1 MRAGAPTETE
11 RAGPRLRRLLR
22 RRWAWRLARA
32 ALWALTA
39 GNALMLVALALALWV
54 PLPERAAPPS
64 VVVEYRDGR
73 PAFVFL
79 SPDDKWRLP
88 VELDR
93 VDPRLVLAL
102 VALEDQ
108 RFWRH
113 DGVDPLAI
121 ARAAASNAAS
131 GRRVS
136 GGSTLTMQLARLLEP
151 RPRTFRSKV
160 IDMFRAVQLDLRL
173 GKREIL
179 EAYLGRTPYGG
190 NVEGVESAAW
200 SYFGHGAAHLSPLE
214 IATLLAVPQGP
225 TRYAPRPANTARLR
239 ARRDAILGK
248 LIRAGVFAG
257 ADAAGALEEAAAAPP
272 PERLRR
278 MPREAPHTA
287 FLLRARH
294 RGQAHIR
301 TTLDAGAQALVE
313 REVALRAPEL
323 RTRGIHGG
331 AVVVVDH
338 RAREIIA
345 LAGSLDFADAAHGG
359 QIAMF
364 ARPRSPGSTLKPFLY
379 ALAIERGLALPGYL
393 VADVPM
399 QYGTYR
405 PRNFDGDYAGL
416 VTLRDALSRSLNLPF
431 VELLAQLGVDR
442 FLGEL
447 GRMGVSST
455 RVAPGEHGL
464 SLIAGGMELSPL
476 ELAGLFATLAEDGVY
491 RPIRLEAAG
500 PALSAA
506 AAAAAAP
513 FFALVGLRAP
523 AGPAPDARIFGP
535 GAAWL
540 TREALSRKDR
550 PDFPRRR
557 DLAGLPAEIHWKT
570 GTSFGLRDAWAAGS
584 GPRYTAVVWTGN
596 PDNTPSAEL
605 VGSEAAGPLL
615 FDVLEGL
622 SDRTRPPAP
631 EPPPAEL
638 VSVEVCAFS
647 GYIASE
653 ACPALAR
660 SRALAPVHAVPTAP
674 DPYYQRYDVD
684 PATGRAVLPACRVP
698 GRTYERRSFVVL
710 PSAVTAW
717 LAERNR
723 AVPEPPQF
731 ADGCAPETNTAAP
744 SMLTPAE
751 GQVVTLI
758 PGLPAEQQRVPLS
771 ASSRTARVSWFVD
784 GAHVGTAAAADRL
797 HWTPSPGRHE
807 IVVTDEAGRKARRTL
822 DVKLGPS

>member
-1 MRAGAPTETE
+1 MTDPDARSGARGWRSSSSLPS
-11 RAGPRLRRLLR
+11 PFR
-22 RRWAWRLARA
+22 RRWRWGWRLARA

-39 GNALMLVALALALWV
+39 LNALALVLLALAFAV
-54 PLPERAAPPS
+54 PLPDRTTVPS
-64 VVVEYRDGR
+64 AVVEYRDGR

-88 VELDR
+88 VELER
-93 VDPRLVLAL
+93 VEPKLVEAL

-113 DGVDPLAI
+113 DGVDGVAI
-121 ARAAASNAAS
+121 GRAALTNLAA

-151 RPRTFRSKV
+151 RPRTMRSKLL
-160 IDMFRAVQLDLRL
+160 DMFRAVQLDLRL
-173 GKREIL
+173 SKREIL
-179 EAYLGRTPYGG
+179 EAYLARTPYGG
-190 NVEGVESAAW
+190 NVEGIESAAW
-200 SYFGHGAAHLSPLE
+200 SYFGHGARHLTPLE

-225 TRYAPRPANTARLR
+225 TRYAPRPANAARLR

-248 LIRAGVFAG
+248 LLAAGVFTG
-257 ADAAGALEEAAAAPP
+257 ADAVSAREEAATTPP

-278 MPREAPHTA
+278 MPREAPHAA

-294 RGQAHIR
+294 PGQTRIR
-301 TTLDAGAQALVE
+301 TTLDAGTQALVE

-323 RTRGIHGG
+323 RSRGIHGG

-338 RAREIIA
+338 TTREVAA
-345 LAGSLDFADAAHGG
+345 LAGSLDFADTEHGG

-379 ALAIERGLALPGYL
+379 ALAIDRGLALPGYL
-393 VADVPM
+393 VADVPT

-416 VTLRDALSRSLNLPF
+416 VTLRDALARSLNLPF
-431 VELLAQLGVDR
+431 VDLLAQLGVER

-447 GRMGVSST
+447 GRMGVSLQ
-455 RVAPGEHGL
+455 RLAPGEHGL
-464 SLIAGGMELSPL
+464 SLIAGGIEMTPL
-476 ELAGLFATLAEDGVY
+476 ELAGLYATLAGDGVY
-491 RPIRLEAAG
+491 RPIRLETALAEPVAPAAAG
-500 PALSAA
+500 TP
-506 AAAAAAP
+506 
-513 FFALVGLRAP
+513 
-523 AGPAPDARIFGP
+523 IFGP

-540 TREALSRKDR
+540 TREALAKKDR

-557 DLAGLPAEIHWKT
+557 DLAGIPAEIHWKT
-570 GTSFGLRDAWAAGS
+570 GTSFGLRDAWAIGS
-584 GPRYTAVVWTGN
+584 GARYTAVVWTGN
-596 PDNTPSAEL
+596 TDNTPSAEL
-605 VGSEAAGPLL
+605 IGSDAAGPLL

-622 SDRTRPPAP
+622 ADRSRPPAP
-631 EPPPAEL
+631 RPPPAEL
-638 VSVEVCAFS
+638 VPVEVCAFS
-647 GYIASE
+647 GYIASS
-653 ACPALAR
+653 ACPDR
-660 SRALAPVHAVPTAP
+660 TTALAPVHAVPTAP
-674 DPYYQRYDVD
+674 DPYHQLYDVD
-684 PATGRAVLPACRVP
+684 PATNRAVLPACRVP
-698 GRTYERRSFVVL
+698 GRAYDRRSFVVL

-717 LAERNR
+717 LAERHR
-723 AVPEPPQF
+723 AVPDPPRF

-758 PGLPAEQQRVPLS
+758 PGMPAEQQRIPLS
-771 ASSRTARVSWFVD
+771 ASSRTARISWFVD
-784 GAHVGTAAAADRL
+784 GAHVGTAPSTERL

-807 IVVTDEAGRKARRTL
+807 IVVTDDAGRKARRTL
-822 DVKLGPS
+822 HVRLGPS

>member
-1 MRAGAPTETE
+1 M
-11 RAGPRLRRLLR
+11 
-22 RRWAWRLARA
+22 WRLARA
-32 ALWALTA
+32 SLWALT
-39 GNALMLVALALALWV
+39 GLNALLLAALALALLV
-54 PLPERAAPPS
+54 PLPDRTTVPS

-93 VDPRLVLAL
+93 VDPRLVASL
-102 VALEDQ
+102 VALEDR

-113 DGVDPLAI
+113 DGVDAIAI
-121 ARAAASNAAS
+121 ARAAITNAAA

-151 RPRTFRSKV
+151 RPRTLPSKLL
-160 IDMFRAVQLDLRL
+160 DMFRAVQLDLRL
-173 GKREIL
+173 SKREIL

-200 SYFGHGAAHLSPLE
+200 SYFGHGARHLTPLE

-225 TRYAPRPANTARLR
+225 TRYAPRPANAARLR
-239 ARRDAILGK
+239 ARRDAILHK
-248 LIRAGVFAG
+248 LVAAGVVSG
-257 ADAAGALEEAAAAPP
+257 ADADAALADAAASPP
-272 PERLRR
+272 PDRLRR

-294 RGQAHIR
+294 PGQVHLR
-301 TTLDAGAQALVE
+301 TTLDAGTQALVE

-323 RTRGIHGG
+323 QRKGIHGG

-338 RAREIIA
+338 RTREVVA
-345 LAGSLDFADAAHGG
+345 LAGSLDFADTRHGG

-364 ARPRSPGSTLKPFLY
+364 ARPRSPGSTLKPLLY
-379 ALAIERGLALPGYL
+379 ALAIDRGLALPGYL
-393 VADVPM
+393 VADVPT

-416 VTLRDALSRSLNLPF
+416 VTLRDALARSLNLPF
-431 VELLAQLGVDR
+431 VDLLAQLGVDR

-447 GRMGVSST
+447 GRMGISLQ
-455 RVAPGEHGL
+455 RLAPGRFGL
-464 SLIAGGMELSPL
+464 SLIAGGIELTPL
-476 ELAGLFATLAEDGVY
+476 ELAGLYATLAGDGVY
-491 RPIRLEAAG
+491 RPLRLEAAD
-500 PALSAA
+500 
-506 AAAAAAP
+506 
-513 FFALVGLRAP
+513 P
-523 AGPAPDARIFGP
+523 AGPFALAAVSLSAPAPGVPIFGP

-540 TREALSRKDR
+540 TRETLSKKDR

-570 GTSFGLRDAWAAGS
+570 GTSFGLRDAWAIGS

-596 PDNTPSAEL
+596 TDNTPSAEL

-622 SDRTRPPAP
+622 ADRARPPASQ
-631 EPPPAEL
+631 PPPAEL
-638 VSVEVCAFS
+638 VPVAVCTFS
-647 GYIASE
+647 GYIASD
-653 ACPALAR
+653 ACPER
-660 SRALAPVHAVPTAP
+660 TTALAPVHAVPTTP
-674 DPYYQRYDVD
+674 DPYHQRYDVD
-684 PATGRAVLPACRVP
+684 RATGRAVLPACRVP
-698 GRTYERRSFVVL
+698 GRAYDRRSFVVL
-710 PSAVTAW
+710 PSSVAAW

-723 AVPEPPQF
+723 AVPDPPQF
-731 ADGCAPETNTAAP
+731 ADGCAPDTNTAAP
-744 SMLTPAE
+744 SLLTPAE

-758 PGLPAEQQRVPLS
+758 PGLPAEQQRIPLT
-771 ASSRTARVSWFVD
+771 ASSRTARISWFID
-784 GAHVGTAAAADRL
+784 GEHLGTASSSERL

-807 IVVTDEAGRKARRTL
+807 IVVTDDAGRKARRTL
-822 DVKLGPS
+822 DVKLGPG

>member
-1 MRAGAPTETE
+1 MTRTL
-11 RAGPRLRRLLR
+11 RLR
-22 RRWAWRLARA
+22 WVWRLARA
-32 ALWALTA
+32 AVWALTA
-39 GNALMLVALALALWV
+39 VNALFLVGLVLALVL
-54 PLPERAAPPS
+54 PLPERAAVPS
-64 VVVEYRDGR
+64 SVVEYRDGR

-93 VDPRLVLAL
+93 LDPKLAQAL
-102 VALEDQ
+102 VALEDK
-108 RFWRH
+108 RFFGH
-113 DGVDPLAI
+113 DGVDGIAI
-121 ARAAASNAAS
+121 ARAALTNLTA

-151 RPRTFRSKV
+151 RPRTIRSKLV
-160 IDMFRAVQLDLRL
+160 DMFRAVQLDLRL

-200 SYFGHGAAHLSPLE
+200 SYFGHGARHLTPLE

-225 TRYAPRPANTARLR
+225 TRYAPRHANLARLR
-239 ARRDAILGK
+239 ARRDAILRK
-248 LIRAGVFAG
+248 LVAAGVFTG
-257 ADAAGALEEAAAAPP
+257 VDAATALEEAAATPP
-272 PERLRR
+272 PDRLRR
-278 MPREAPHTA
+278 MPREAPHAA

-294 RGQAHIR
+294 PGELRIR
-301 TTLDAGAQALVE
+301 STLDAGTQVLVE
-313 REVALRAPEL
+313 REVVLRRPEL
-323 RTRGIHGG
+323 RRKGIHGG
-331 AVVVVDH
+331 SVVVVDH
-338 RAREIIA
+338 GTREVVA
-345 LAGSLDFADAAHGG
+345 LVGSLDFADAAHGG

-364 ARPRSPGSTLKPFLY
+364 ARRRSPGSTLKPLLY
-379 ALAIERGLALPGYL
+379 ALAIDRGLALPGYL
-393 VADVPM
+393 VADIPM

-405 PRNFDGDYAGL
+405 PHNFDGDYAGL

-431 VELLAQLGVDR
+431 VDLLQQFGVER
-442 FLGEL
+442 FLTEL
-447 GRMGVSST
+447 GRMGVAIE
-455 RVAPGEHGL
+455 RPRAGEYGL
-464 SLIAGGMELSPL
+464 SLIAGGIEMTPL
-476 ELAGLFATLAEDGVY
+476 ELAGLYATLAGDGVY
-491 RPIRLEAAG
+491 RPIRLDS
-500 PALSAA
+500 SAA
-506 AAAAAAP
+506 AT
-513 FFALVGLRAP
+513 
-523 AGPAPDARIFGP
+523 PAPVPPAEARIFGP

-540 TREALSRKDR
+540 TRETLGKKDR

-557 DLAGLPAEIHWKT
+557 DFSGLPVEIHWKT
-570 GTSFGLRDAWAAGS
+570 GTSFGLRDAWAIGS

-596 PDNTPSAEL
+596 ADNTPSAEL
-605 VGSEAAGPLL
+605 VGSEASGPLL

-622 SDRTRPPAP
+622 ADRTRVPAP
-631 EPPPAEL
+631 RPPPAEL
-638 VSVEVCAFS
+638 VTVAVCAFS

-653 ACPALAR
+653 ACTAR
-660 SRALAPVHAVPTAP
+660 ATALAPVHAVPTAP
-674 DPYYQRYDVD
+674 DPYHQLYEVD

-698 GRTYERRSFVVL
+698 GRVYERRSFVVL
-710 PSAVTAW
+710 PSGISAW

-744 SMLTPAE
+744 TMLTPVE

-758 PGLPAEQQRVPLS
+758 PGLPAEEQRVPLA

-784 GAHVGTAAAADRL
+784 GRHLGTAAASERL

-822 DVKLGPS
+822 DVRLGSS

>member
-1 MRAGAPTETE
+1 V
-11 RAGPRLRRLLR
+11 
-22 RRWAWRLARA
+22 WRIARA
-32 ALWALTA
+32 SLWALTA
-39 GNALMLVALALALWV
+39 VNALFLAALVLALAL
-54 PLPERAAPPS
+54 PLPERAAVPS
-64 VVVEYRDGR
+64 TTVEYRDGR

-93 VDPRLVLAL
+93 LEPKLAESL
-102 VALEDQ
+102 VALEDK
-108 RFWRH
+108 RFFRH
-113 DGVDPLAI
+113 DGVDGIAI
-121 ARAAASNAAS
+121 ARAAVTNVAA

-151 RPRTFRSKV
+151 RPRTIRSKL

-173 GKREIL
+173 SKREIL
-179 EAYLGRTPYGG
+179 AAYLGRTPYGG

-200 SYFGHGAAHLSPLE
+200 SYFGHGARHLTPLE

-225 TRYAPRPANTARLR
+225 TRYAPRPANLARLR

-248 LIRAGVFAG
+248 LVAAGVFSG
-257 ADAAGALEEAAAAPP
+257 ADAEAALEEAAASPP
-272 PERLRR
+272 PAGLRR
-278 MPREAPHTA
+278 MPREAPHAA

-294 RGQAHIR
+294 PGELRIR
-301 TTLDAGAQALVE
+301 STLDAGTQVLVE
-313 REVALRAPEL
+313 REVALRRDEL
-323 RTRGIHGG
+323 VRKGIHSG

-338 RAREIIA
+338 RSREVVA
-345 LAGSLDFADAAHGG
+345 LVGSLDFADVAHGG

-364 ARPRSPGSTLKPFLY
+364 ARRRSPGSTLKPFLY
-379 ALAIERGLALPGYL
+379 ALAIDRGLALPGYL
-393 VADVPM
+393 VADVPT

-431 VELLAQLGVDR
+431 VDLLQQLGVER

-447 GRMGVSST
+447 ARMGV
-455 RVAPGEHGL
+455 ALQHPHLGEYGL
-464 SLIAGGMELSPL
+464 SLIAGGIEMTPL
-476 ELAGLFATLAEDGVY
+476 ELAGLYATLAGDGIY
-491 RPIRLEAAG
+491 RPIRLE
-500 PALSAA
+500 SAA
-506 AAAAAAP
+506 P
-513 FFALVGLRAP
+513 TPGAP
-523 AGPAPDARIFGP
+523 AGPAGDVRIFGP

-540 TREALSRKDR
+540 TRETLAKKDR

-570 GTSFGLRDAWAAGS
+570 GTSFGLRDAWAIGS

-596 PDNTPSAEL
+596 VDNTPSAEL

-622 SDRTRPPAP
+622 ADRTRAPAAQ
-631 EPPPAEL
+631 PPPAEL
-638 VSVEVCAFS
+638 VPVAVCAFS
-647 GYIASE
+647 GHIASE
-653 ACPALAR
+653 ACPERAT
-660 SRALAPVHAVPTAP
+660 ALAPVHAVPTTP
-674 DPYYQRYDVD
+674 DPYHQLYEVD
-684 PATGRAVLPACRVP
+684 RATGRAVLPACRVA
-698 GRTYERRSFVVL
+698 GRAYDRRSFVVL

-717 LAERNR
+717 LAERHR

-731 ADGCAPETNTAAP
+731 AEGCAPDTNTAAP
-744 SMLTPAE
+744 MMLTPAE

-758 PGLPAEQQRVPLS
+758 PGLPAEQQRVPLA

-784 GAHVGTAAAADRL
+784 GQHLGTAASTERL
-797 HWTPSPGRHE
+797 HWTPTPGRHE

-822 DVKLGPS
+822 DVKLGSS

>member
-1 MRAGAPTETE
+1 V
-11 RAGPRLRRLLR
+11 
-22 RRWAWRLARA
+22 WAWRLARA
-32 ALWALTA
+32 SAWALTA
-39 GNALMLVALALALWV
+39 LNALLLAGIALAFAM
-54 PLPERAAPPS
+54 PLPDRTTVPS

-93 VDPRLVLAL
+93 IDPKLVEAL
-102 VALEDQ
+102 VALEDK

-113 DGVDPLAI
+113 DGVDGIAI
-121 ARAAASNAAS
+121 ARAAVTNAAA

-151 RPRTFRSKV
+151 RPRTIRSKL

-173 GKREIL
+173 TKREIL
-179 EAYLGRTPYGG
+179 EAYLARTPYGG
-190 NVEGVESAAW
+190 NVEGIESAAW
-200 SYFGHGAAHLSPLE
+200 SYFGHGARHLTPIE

-225 TRYAPRPANTARLR
+225 TRYAPRPANVVRLR

-248 LIRAGVFAG
+248 LVRAGVFAG
-257 ADAAGALEEAAAAPP
+257 ADAASALEEAAVVPP

-278 MPREAPHTA
+278 MPREAPHAA

-294 RGQAHIR
+294 RGETRIR
-301 TTLDAGAQALVE
+301 STLDAGTQALVE
-313 REVALRAPEL
+313 REVTLRAPEL
-323 RTRGIHGG
+323 KSKGIHGG
-331 AVVVVDH
+331 AVVVADH
-338 RAREIIA
+338 RTREVVA
-345 LAGSLDFADAAHGG
+345 LAGSLDFADTAHGG

-379 ALAIERGLALPGYL
+379 ALAIERGMALPGYL
-393 VADVPM
+393 VADVPT

-416 VTLRDALSRSLNLPF
+416 VTLRDSLARSLNLPF
-431 VELLAQLGVDR
+431 VDLLQQYGVER

-447 GRMGVSST
+447 GRMGVALSRLS
-455 RVAPGEHGL
+455 PGEYGL
-464 SLIAGGMELSPL
+464 SLIAGGIELTPL
-476 ELAGLFATLAEDGVY
+476 ELAGMYATLAEGGVH
-491 RPIRLEAAG
+491 RPLRLEAAD
-500 PALSAA
+500 
-506 AAAAAAP
+506 
-513 FFALVGLRAP
+513 P
-523 AGPAPDARIFGP
+523 AGAQTSVFGP

-540 TREALSRKDR
+540 TRRALSTRDR

-557 DLAGLPAEIHWKT
+557 DIAGIPAEIHWKT
-570 GTSFGLRDAWAAGS
+570 GTSFGLRDAWAIGS

-596 PDNTPSAEL
+596 ADNSSSAEL
-605 VGSEAAGPLL
+605 VGSEASGPLL
-615 FDVLEGL
+615 FDILEGL
-622 SDRTRPPAP
+622 ADRTRAP
-631 EPPPAEL
+631 SPQPPPAEL
-638 VSVEVCAFS
+638 VRVEVCAFS
-647 GYIASE
+647 GHIASE
-653 ACPALAR
+653 ACPERTTAF
-660 SRALAPVHAVPTAP
+660 APVHAVPTTP
-674 DPYYQRYDVD
+674 DPYLQVYDVD
-684 PATGRAVLPACRVP
+684 RATGRAVLPACRVP
-698 GRTYERRSFVVL
+698 GRAYDRRAFVVL

-723 AVPEPPQF
+723 AVPDPPLF
-731 ADGCAPETNTAAP
+731 AEGCAPDTNTAAP

-758 PGLPAEQQRVPLS
+758 RGMPAEQQRIPLAAS
-771 ASSRTARVSWFVD
+771 ARTARVSWFVD
-784 GAHVGTAAAADRL
+784 GEHLGTSPSSERL